1 MKKPYSDSLLW
12 LCAVIVAA
20 ILCAGARLWQ
30 LHSAFEGDLRLPVP
44 AAPAT
49 IVLLALL
56 LVSAVVLA
64 LLAHRQPVSPVLK
77 DRSHCSLWAVGN
89 NLFLVGVFLAA
100 FLSLFAAP
108 LFFISGMRMREAYQ
122 AALEL
127 ARYRG
132 DMIPGGNNGLLTLA
146 TAVTSALSFVA
157 LLVVGRSAQ
166 KGVKKGRLAILL
178 PVINSCLW
186 LMEFYRSHA
195 ANPVRWEYAIL
206 LLAIVAGI
214 LLYLDWAGLYA
225 GVFAPRRALWL
236 AGMTVVLSVTALLGD
251 WTLGSALLLTSQ
263 TAAALALL
271 WCTPHN
277 LRYPPELPEEEAQ
290 AEEKLEED
298 THE

>member
-1 MKKPYSDSLLW
+1 MKRSYSDSLLW
-12 LCAVIVAA
+12 MGIVIAAAV
-20 ILCAGARLWQ
+20 LCAGARFWQ
-30 LHSAFEGDLRLPVP
+30 LRSAFEGDLHLSVP

-49 IVLLALL
+49 IVLLALF
-56 LVSAVVLA
+56 LVSAAVLA
-64 LLAHRQPVSPVLK
+64 LLAHRQPVSPALK
-77 DRSHCSLWAVGN
+77 EHSHRSLWAVNN

-108 LFFISGMRMREAYQ
+108 LFFISGMEMREVYQ
-122 AALEL
+122 AALET

-146 TAVTSALSFVA
+146 TAVTSALSFIA

-166 KGVKKGRLAILL
+166 KGVAKGRLAILL

-186 LMEFYRSHA
+186 LMEFYRSHV
-195 ANPVRWEYAIL
+195 ANPVRWDYSIL

-236 AGMTVVLSVTALLGD
+236 AGMTVILSATALVGD
-251 WTLGSALLLTSQ
+251 WSAGSALLLTSQ
-263 TAAALALL
+263 AAAALALL
-271 WCTPHN
+271 WCAPHN
-277 LRYPPELPEEEAQ
+277 LRYPPELSEEAP